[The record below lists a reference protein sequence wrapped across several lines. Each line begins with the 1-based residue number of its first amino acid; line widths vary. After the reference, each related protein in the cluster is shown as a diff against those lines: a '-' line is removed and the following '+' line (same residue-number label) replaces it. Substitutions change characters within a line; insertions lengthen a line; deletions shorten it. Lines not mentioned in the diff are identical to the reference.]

1 MTRTASARGGL
12 FAGLLL
18 ALFALP
24 SAAEE
29 VTIFGAASTAE
40 VMEEAARTFEAES
53 GTEVTVVLAGS
64 STLARQIEAGA
75 PADLFLSANR
85 DWVQYLA
92 DRGLTATGGGR
103 ALFGTSLVLVA
114 PRDSAMRLKIE
125 PGMALRAALGDGRLA
140 LGDPDHVPAGIYAKA
155 ALVTLGVW
163 ESVVDRLAP
172 TADVRAALA
181 LVERGEV
188 AAAIVYAT
196 DLKIARG
203 LRLVGTF
210 PGDSHPPI
218 VYWLVRIAGHDSPS
232 AIAFEK
238 YLKAS
243 AVQEIY
249 RRHGFAPGG

>member
-1 MTRTASARGGL
+1 MTRIASLRGGL
-12 FAGLLL
+12 LAGLLL
-18 ALFALP
+18 ALFTLP

-29 VTIFGAASTAE
+29 VTVFAAASTAE
-40 VMEEAARTFEAES
+40 AMEEAARTFEGE
-53 GTEVTVVLAGS
+53 TRDKVTVVLAGS

-85 DWVQYLA
+85 DWIQYLA
-92 DRGLTATGGGR
+92 DRGLTAPGGGR
-103 ALFGTSLVLVA
+103 ELFGTSLVLVV
-114 PRDSAMRLKIE
+114 PKDSAMQLKIA
-125 PGMALRAALGDGRLA
+125 PRMALRAALGDGRLA

-155 ALVTLGVW
+155 ALMSLGVW
-163 ESVVDRLAP
+163 ESVADRLAP

-196 DLKIARG
+196 DLRVARG

-210 PGDSHPPI
+210 PGESHPPI
-218 VYWLVRIAGHDSPS
+218 AYWLVRIASRKGASV
-232 AIAFEK
+232 IAFEK
-238 YLKAS
+238 YLKGPA
-243 AVQEIY
+243 AQEIY